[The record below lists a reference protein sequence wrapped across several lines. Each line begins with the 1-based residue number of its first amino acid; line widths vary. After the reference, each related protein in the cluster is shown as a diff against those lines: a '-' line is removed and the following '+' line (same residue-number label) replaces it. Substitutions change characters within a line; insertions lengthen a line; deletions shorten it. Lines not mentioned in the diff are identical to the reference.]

1 MFIELK
7 FDLNLKIFD
16 VIIIIFKLNLM
27 LLCVLFNV
35 VGWFWCYR
43 VNIWYYLV
51 NIWCYLV
58 KIINYGVNSFYI
70 VGYWYNDFFCNDN
83 EILIVMWKE
92 IWMFGEYIYF
102 IW

>member
-1 MFIELK
+1 MFIELI
-7 FDLNLKIFD
+7 FDFNLKIFD

-43 VNIWYYLV
+43 VIFDIIW
-51 NIWCYLV
+51 WCYLV
-58 KIINYGVNSFYI
+58 KIINYGANSFYI
-70 VGYWYNDFFCNDN
+70 VGNWYNNFFCNDN

-92 IWMFGEYIYF
+92 IWRFGEDIYF